1 MLFRLSFTQ
10 GKRMSKKVFIPF
22 TFFSLLSLQAMAQST
37 QMLPDLI
44 TSPSPLLDRRID
56 YETIPGR
63 KLLRFSNATP
73 NIGRGR
79 LELRG
84 GNILED
90 GTQEVFQRIYF
101 RNGTFVSRLAGVFE
115 YHPEHNHIHFNE
127 YAAYR
132 LRKVISLAGVG
143 RIIASSEKVSFC
155 IRDTVP
161 YNPLLPGFKIKSQYS
176 TCEGQIQGLGIGWA
190 DFYQKNLPG
199 QWIDITDVPRGRYW
213 IESVVDPFN
222 RIKESNENNNVSR
235 SLVYIDD

>member
-1 MLFRLSFTQ
+1 
-10 GKRMSKKVFIPF
+10 MSKKIIIAF
-22 TFFSLLSLQAMAQST
+22 TAFSLISKLAMAQST
-37 QMLPDLI
+37 PLLPDLI
-44 TSPSPLLDRRID
+44 TSPSALLDRRID
-56 YETIPGR
+56 YETISGR

-73 NIGRGR
+73 NIGRGK

-84 GNILED
+84 GDILED
-90 GTQEVFQRIYF
+90 GTQQVFQRIYLKDG
-101 RNGTFVSRLAGVFE
+101 NYVSRLAGVFE

-143 RIIASSEKVSFC
+143 RVVASSEKVSFC

-176 TCEGQIQGLGIGWA
+176 TCEGQVQGLGIGWA
-190 DFYQKNLPG
+190 DIYGKNLPG
-199 QWIDITDVPRGRYW
+199 QWIDVTDVPSGRYW

-222 RIKESNENNNVSR
+222 RIKESNEHNNVTR
-235 SLVYIDD
+235 SMVHLD